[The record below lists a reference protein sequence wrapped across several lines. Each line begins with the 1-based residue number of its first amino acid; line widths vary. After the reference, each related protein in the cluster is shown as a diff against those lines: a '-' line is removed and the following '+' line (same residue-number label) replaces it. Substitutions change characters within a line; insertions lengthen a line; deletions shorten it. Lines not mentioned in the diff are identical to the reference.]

1 VIDRFLQLPA
11 SLAER
16 SRVVRLA
23 GRLGP
28 IPALLCHPDWVAAA
42 PMVLWLHGRTA
53 YKELDS
59 GRFLRLVRAGIGVVA
74 IDAPG
79 HGERKDARGEEAG
92 ASLSVMRELLPEVD
106 EVVEALADPVWQ
118 GVFDL
123 DRMGIGGMSLG
134 GMTTLRR
141 LCDGHGFR
149 CASVESACGDL
160 AGLYDPER
168 GTRPWGTTFPAAE
181 IGPLDP
187 MGHLVGF
194 APLPILALHSEA
206 DRIVPWAVQ
215 RGFLERLG
223 QHYVQRGADPG
234 MIEVKTWATTGA
246 PEEHSGFGKVAGE
259 AKTVQLEFFTRWLR
273 PGG

>member
-1 VIDRFLQLPA
+1 
-11 SLAER
+11 
-16 SRVVRLA
+16 
-23 GRLGP
+23 
-28 IPALLCHPDWVAAA
+28 
-42 PMVLWLHGRTA
+42 
-53 YKELDS
+53 
-59 GRFLRLVRAGIGVVA
+59 
-74 IDAPG
+74 
-79 HGERKDARGEEAG
+79 
-92 ASLSVMRELLPEVD
+92 
-106 EVVEALADPVWQ
+106 
-118 GVFDL
+118 
-123 DRMGIGGMSLG
+123 
-134 GMTTLRR
+134 
-141 LCDGHGFR
+141 
-149 CASVESACGDL
+149 L